1 MKRLLLFSALVAAS
15 VLNVFA
21 YDFSSVAPNG
31 QTLYYAILNSSEV
44 SVVFPSST
52 YTMDPYE
59 CSGTWTGFAMPTGNL
74 VIPDTVVY
82 NGTPYRVAVIEQGAF
97 YGCTGLTSITIPRSV
112 TTIRA
117 LGFWNCTGV
126 TSVFFNAE
134 YCTTDGLYFTGAFEG
149 DTNIASITFGDSVR
163 IIPEFLCYGL
173 SRLTSATFAQAV
185 TTIHNYAFT
194 SCRGL
199 TSVSLPTS
207 ITFIGDAAFSQ
218 CSGLTSVVMPSS
230 ITAIHDMAFYNCSG
244 LTSVTLPPLVT
255 NIGVQCFYG
264 CSGLTSIVLPA
275 SVASIG
281 ANAFENCTGLT
292 EIYSQDTVAP
302 TLGVRAFQNVSTT
315 IPIYIPC
322 GSRASYTSP
331 SSPWNYFSNFVEEG
345 TFAFTATSSDE
356 QQGTVQIRTMPSC
369 THPQAEVYAA
379 ANRSFRFD
387 HWSDGS
393 TANPYTLTVTC
404 DTALVAYFDIAD
416 DPDGISATEV
426 DNIGVYAA
434 EGRIYVTLG
443 GQTTDEFSVYDVM
456 GRHVAHVIAS
466 DKSPVVP
473 AGVYIVKVGML
484 PARKVVIR

>member
-59 CSGTWTGFAMPTGNL
+59 CSGTWTGFTMPTGNL

-185 TTIHNYAFT
+185 TTIHNYAFM
-194 SCRGL
+194 SCSGL
-199 TSVSLPTS
+199 TSVSLPAS
-207 ITFIGDAAFSQ
+207 VTFIGDAAFSQ
-218 CSGLTSVVMPSS
+218 CSGLTSVVIPSS

-244 LTSVTLPPLVT
+244 LTSVTQHWRAMLLRVQWPDIHCPARFCRVYRCQRLRELHGTHGDLFAGHRGSHIGCPRIPKRIDNHSNIYPL
-255 NIGVQCFYG
+255 
-264 CSGLTSIVLPA
+264 
-275 SVASIG
+275 
-281 ANAFENCTGLT
+281 
-292 EIYSQDTVAP
+292 
-302 TLGVRAFQNVSTT
+302 R
-315 IPIYIPC
+315 
-322 GSRASYTSP
+322 
-331 SSPWNYFSNFVEEG
+331 
-345 TFAFTATSSDE
+345 
-356 QQGTVQIRTMPSC
+356 QQGVLHISFLPMELLLQLCRRGDVCFHGNIVRR
-369 THPQAEVYAA
+369 AA
-379 ANRSFRFD
+379 RHR
-387 HWSDGS
+387 
-393 TANPYTLTVTC
+393 ANPHH
-404 DTALVAYFDIAD
+404 ALMHT
-416 DPDGISATEV
+416 SA
-426 DNIGVYAA
+426 
-434 EGRIYVTLG
+434 GRGLRRS
-443 GQTTDEFSVYDVM
+443 Q
-456 GRHVAHVIAS
+456 
-466 DKSPVVP
+466 
-473 AGVYIVKVGML
+473 
-484 PARKVVIR
+484 